1 MARRWPAAQIESY
14 LRLIDDPLSRM
25 TDDGAFALTEVQARA
40 ILDLRLQRLTQLGVK
55 EVTDGLEEL
64 AAAIKEYLAILGSR
78 ERVMGIVAEEMRG
91 GTGHLLA
98 SWIEQAARDLGALTI
113 TLKCE
118 TDNAPAMRIY
128 EAAGYEVLS
137 EKNGMATM
145 RRDLD

>member
-1 MARRWPAAQIESY
+1 MSPKAQSQESRKT
-14 LRLIDDPLSRM
+14 LP
-25 TDDGAFALTEVQARA
+25 
-40 ILDLRLQRLTQLGVK
+40 
-55 EVTDGLEEL
+55 
-64 AAAIKEYLAILGSR
+64 
-78 ERVMGIVAEEMRG
+78 
-91 GTGHLLA
+91 HLLA